1 MGLVVLRC
9 PRCFAAIGFD
19 DGREIEDCI
28 VCGSTIGIEEA
39 AERARSDPVSEAD
52 ADVLKDRM
60 FDLFNSGDV
69 VGAHRIVRLANAVD
83 ASDADAWYMDGV
95 CTIDESE
102 YPVDTDSVKDAMA
115 SFGRFTLLTGLSV
128 DIDTEA
134 FKRYLDAADKGD
146 PASQRRVGIMYSYG
160 MGVPRSQEKA
170 MEWFRKAYLNGMK
183 DIRDEIVDAIRWTE
197 AEDYTAPSF
206 IGGIWDGMFEG
217 TSFRTVTVP
226 EPISRIGDRAFACC
240 GNLESVRLP
249 STLRSSLRT
258 AIIGVHSSVH

>member
-69 VGAHRIVRLANAVD
+69 VGAHRIVRLVNAVD

-102 YPVDTDSVKDAMA
+102 
-115 SFGRFTLLTGLSV
+115 
-128 DIDTEA
+128 
-134 FKRYLDAADKGD
+134 
-146 PASQRRVGIMYSYG
+146 
-160 MGVPRSQEKA
+160 
-170 MEWFRKAYLNGMK
+170 
-183 DIRDEIVDAIRWTE
+183 
-197 AEDYTAPSF
+197 
-206 IGGIWDGMFEG
+206 
-217 TSFRTVTVP
+217 
-226 EPISRIGDRAFACC
+226 
-240 GNLESVRLP
+240 
-249 STLRSSLRT
+249 
-258 AIIGVHSSVH
+258 